1 MKFSLILKYFI
12 PKEKKFFSLFNLVA
26 VNIVAGSEELRKL
39 FNAENV
45 DDRKSIGL
53 IIKSI
58 ERKGDDYTGEIFD
71 ELNRTFITPFDR
83 EDIHEL
89 TSVLDDV
96 LDLMYGLSG
105 KIDLYHVTTI
115 STYMKEMVAL
125 THEGC
130 IQLKMAV
137 NGLENMNKHSDKVL
151 KSCKELNKIESRV
164 DGFHRSAIS
173 SLFENEK
180 DPIELIKQKEII
192 ENIET
197 IANKIEDV
205 SDIIKTILVKYA

>member
-1 MKFSLILKYFI
+1 MKFSYILKYFI

-26 VNIVAGSEELRKL
+26 DNIVAGSEQLNKL
-39 FNAENV
+39 FNTDTV
-45 DDRKSIGL
+45 DDRKAISL

-58 ERKGDDYTGEIFD
+58 ERKGDDYTGEILD

-89 TSVLDDV
+89 TSALDDV

-115 STYMKEMVAL
+115 SIYMKEMVAL

-130 IQLKMAV
+130 LQLQVAV
-137 NGLENMNKHSDKVL
+137 KGLENMKNTDKIM
-151 KSCKELNKIESRV
+151 KACKDLNKIESRV
-164 DGFHRSAIS
+164 DGFFHRAIS

-180 DPIELIKQKEII
+180 DPIELIKQKEILL
-192 ENIET
+192 NIEKT
-197 IANKIEDV
+197 ANKIEDI

>member
-1 MKFSLILKYFI
+1 MKFSNILKYFI
-12 PKEKKFFSLFNLVA
+12 PKEKKFFSLFNLVTE
-26 VNIVAGSEELRKL
+26 NIVAGSDELKKL
-39 FNAENV
+39 FNAELIE
-45 DDRKSIGL
+45 DRKAIGL

-58 ERKGDDYTGEIFD
+58 ERKGDDYTYEIFD

-83 EDIHEL
+83 EDIHQL
-89 TSVLDDV
+89 TSAMDDV

-115 STYMKEMVAL
+115 STHMKEMVAL

-130 IQLKMAV
+130 IQLQMAV
-137 NGLENMNKHSDKVL
+137 KGLENMKNTDKIM

-164 DGFHRSAIS
+164 DGFYHSAIS

-180 DPIELIKQKEII
+180 NPIELIKQKEILQ
-192 ENIET
+192 NIEKA
-197 IANKIEDV
+197 ANKIEDI